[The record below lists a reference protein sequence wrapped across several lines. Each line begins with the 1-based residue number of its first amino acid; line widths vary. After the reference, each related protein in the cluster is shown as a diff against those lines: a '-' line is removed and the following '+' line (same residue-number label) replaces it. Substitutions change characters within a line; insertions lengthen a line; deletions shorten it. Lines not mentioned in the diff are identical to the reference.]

1 LFSSFAYHQAMT
13 ACADALQEKYRQLFN
28 ESDSTNR
35 ESRLAKASA
44 WYLASFGT
52 KKELKEAKPLLSFGW
67 IMGELLCEI
76 KQCHQV
82 KKLTFFNAVKAA

>member
-1 LFSSFAYHQAMT
+1 MT
-13 ACADALQEKYRQLFN
+13 ACAEALQEKYRRLFN
-28 ESDSTNR
+28 KSDLTDR

-52 KKELKEAKPLLSFGW
+52 KKELNKSLLSFGW

-76 KQCHQV
+76 KQCQQV
-82 KKLTFFNAVKAA
+82 KIDFSFCLRFPYSSTVEAAKCEH